1 MLKSFLEKKRN
12 GKTFML
18 FIAVLV
24 VRCIVYSAMVEYRL
38 FPDSES
44 YINFP
49 FRDMLEL
56 NFTSGRTPV
65 YPFIIRICL
74 FIFGDKFSLQAVVA
88 LQRIV
93 SFIAVIVFYNILKLL
108 LKSKRAIYF
117 LTFLYGTSVS
127 IIGWDGNILTES
139 FALSGTVF
147 FIYYMFKYLNNP
159 SIKSGMI
166 SIILLFV
173 LVFLRPSFMLF
184 EGIIC
189 IFWIA
194 RFIIFKSERMILKP
208 LIMGTFAS
216 FILIGSYSYIFAQ
229 THGILTISDPIPRQY
244 IILTLERGYYKN
256 SNDLEFS
263 EFSEKCMKENEYDAW
278 KAWKPVLE
286 HYGNK
291 EGKKLAEAA
300 MFSDVRRYVVDTIS
314 IAVTDSAQT
323 FPGYNMYKADNECSQ
338 TLLKLANMIEN
349 IFSIF
354 KVAHVYALGAAEFLL
369 LLYELIKNKKI
380 DWMHLGLWG
389 FMTGITISSYIATCA
404 VYPRTMICVLPFMY
418 ISLAEILNLL
428 FKNDTSTTSI

>member
-194 RFIIFKSERMILKP
+194 RFIIFKSESELYP
-208 LIMGTFAS
+208 LSRTF
-216 FILIGSYSYIFAQ
+216 F
-229 THGILTISDPIPRQY
+229 
-244 IILTLERGYYKN
+244 
-256 SNDLEFS
+256 
-263 EFSEKCMKENEYDAW
+263 
-278 KAWKPVLE
+278 
-286 HYGNK
+286 
-291 EGKKLAEAA
+291 
-300 MFSDVRRYVVDTIS
+300 
-314 IAVTDSAQT
+314 
-323 FPGYNMYKADNECSQ
+323 
-338 TLLKLANMIEN
+338 
-349 IFSIF
+349 IFSIRF
-354 KVAHVYALGAAEFLL
+354 FGHPKIRVSCLL
-369 LLYELIKNKKI
+369 
-380 DWMHLGLWG
+380 
-389 FMTGITISSYIATCA
+389 
-404 VYPRTMICVLPFMY
+404 
-418 ISLAEILNLL
+418 
-428 FKNDTSTTSI
+428 DTAF